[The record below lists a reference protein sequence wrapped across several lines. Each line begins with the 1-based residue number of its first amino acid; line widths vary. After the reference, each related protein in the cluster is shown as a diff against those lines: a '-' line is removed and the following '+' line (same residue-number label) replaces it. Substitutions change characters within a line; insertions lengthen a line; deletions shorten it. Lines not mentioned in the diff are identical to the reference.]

1 MIDPTDVIKFDR
13 TQAEL
18 EEFWLFCTVVAGK
31 TAATQARLL
40 EGFLNL
46 LREVPTAR
54 APHLPGRTP
63 FRLIAHAHNMDALLP
78 ALVESRLGQ
87 YTRLNKCFA
96 ESMYL
101 DLANDPVEE
110 FEAIYG
116 VGPKT
121 ARMFLMHSR
130 PGQRLAAIDTHVLK
144 HLRANGIEAPL
155 VTPGNAKEYRRLE
168 MEFLKLADAAGQDPS
183 TYDLEVW
190 KSYQRQTAV
199 AA

>member
-40 EGFLNL
+40 DRFLSL
-46 LREVPTAR
+46 LWDVPHAY
-54 APHLPGRTP
+54 PFHDPSP
-63 FRLIAHAHNMDALLP
+63 FRLIAHAHNMNALLP
-78 ALVESRLGQ
+78 ALIESRLGQ
-87 YTRLNKCFA
+87 YRRLHQCFV
-96 ESMYL
+96 ESLFL
-101 DLANDPVEE
+101 DLRHAPLAA
-110 FEAIYG
+110 FEAIHG

-155 VTPGNAKEYRRLE
+155 ATPGSAKEYRRLE
-168 MEFLKLADAAGQDPS
+168 LEFLKLADAAGQDPS

-190 KSYQRQTAV
+190 KRYQRPTAE

>member
-40 EGFLNL
+40 DKFLNI
-46 LREVPTAR
+46 LREQSWGLDSTVQR
-54 APHLPGRTP
+54 P
-63 FRLIAHAHNMDALLP
+63 FLLITDAHERGTLMPALL
-78 ALVESRLGQ
+78 ESHLGQ
-87 YTRLNKCFA
+87 YNRLNRCFA
-96 ESMYL
+96 ESLQL

-110 FEAIYG
+110 FEAIHG

-130 PGQRLAAIDTHVLK
+130 PDQRLAAIDTHVLK
-144 HLRANGIEAPL
+144 HLRANGIEAPE
-155 VTPGNAKEYRRLE
+155 VTPSSAREYRRLE
-168 MEFLKLADAAGQDPS
+168 LAFLKLADDAKETPAD
-183 TYDLEVW
+183 YDLAVW
-190 KSYQRQTAV
+190 KSYARQTA
-199 AA
+199 AAA

>member
-40 EGFLNL
+40 ERFLNL
-46 LREVPTAR
+46 LREVEFVRPE
-54 APHLPGRTP
+54 RTP
-63 FRLIAHAHNMDALLP
+63 FRLIAHAHNHDVLLP
-78 ALVESRLGQ
+78 ILIESRLGQ
-87 YTRLNKCFA
+87 YNRLNKCFA

-130 PGQRLAAIDTHVLK
+130 PGQRFAAIDTHVLK

-168 MEFLKLADAAGQDPS
+168 LEFLKLADAAGQDPS

>member
-40 EGFLNL
+40 ERFLNL
-46 LREVPTAR
+46 LRAVEFVRPE
-54 APHLPGRTP
+54 RTP
-63 FRLIAHAHNMDALLP
+63 FRLIAHAHNHDVLLP
-78 ALVESRLGQ
+78 ILIESRLGQ
-87 YTRLNKCFA
+87 YNRLNKCFA

-130 PGQRLAAIDTHVLK
+130 PGQRFAAIDTHVLK

-168 MEFLKLADAAGQDPS
+168 LEFLKLADAAGQDPS